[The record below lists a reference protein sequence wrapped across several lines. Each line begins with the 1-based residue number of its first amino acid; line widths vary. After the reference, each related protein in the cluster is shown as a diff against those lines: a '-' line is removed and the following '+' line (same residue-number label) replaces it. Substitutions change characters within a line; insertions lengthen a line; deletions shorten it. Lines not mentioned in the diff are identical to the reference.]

1 MHSNAKIANLHRIH
15 RIHQIDQD
23 PSRYEAMKTEGLTDN
38 GWPTALSIGLHSAW
52 ERQLFTDIVIKTQ
65 DEVIHAHKIVLAAA
79 SPYFHAMLSGGLM
92 EGLTQTLVLEDIPGD
107 LIRAILTYIY
117 TGTAPLTEN
126 NVQEVLTLSDYF
138 QIHALRKLCCYYLAN
153 NLTVENCLGVYELA
167 KLHNCFDLSSSSLYV
182 ATSQCSEIISHPT
195 FLSVHPETVLKL
207 LEQSYLSIDS
217 EDELLKAVIEWVSNS
232 PSSRAEWLCK
242 LLEKIKMDLVAS
254 EVKLKS
260 LETLRERKL
269 LTKEVK
275 EVIFPYDPVDGNSYE
290 ERLRNNDHREEVL
303 LVMAGE
309 SNGRVLR
316 NIECFKMGLPSWQ
329 CTLPSVA
336 LRVENQIDN
345 SIVLPCMNDARAYC
359 AVATYNNLVYVI
371 GGQTNNSFLASVE
384 RFNIRK
390 NKWDKLSPLPLAIH
404 GTAAAFLDGSLYVA
418 GGKTSVQHENRS
430 WVYDMDKDTWVS
442 REPMINPRLHHGL
455 AALHGSLY
463 AIGGIG
469 PLGANHQVH
478 TSCEKYDPGSDTWM
492 PIASLSRARAYL
504 GVAVIDDYLYA
515 VGGYDGSYWLNSV
528 ERYDPLQDQ
537 WCSVSSMVSP
547 RSSFG
552 ITVSSGRIY
561 CIGGFSGESNLNTV
575 EKYNPSTD
583 TWHCV
588 QSMQLRRYGGVA
600 ATVLVPFLPKPNP

>member
-1 MHSNAKIANLHRIH
+1 MPTRRLEKC
-15 RIHQIDQD
+15 
-23 PSRYEAMKTEGLTDN
+23 MKTEALSDS
-38 GWPTALSIGLHSAW
+38 GWPAALSVGLYSAW
-52 ERQLFTDIVIKTQ
+52 ERQLFTDLVIKTQ
-65 DEVIHAHKIVLAAA
+65 DEVIHAHKVVLAAA
-79 SPYFHAMLSGGLM
+79 SPYFSAMLSGGLM
-92 EGLTQTLVLEDIPGD
+92 EGLTQTLVLEDIPGE
-107 LIRAILTYIY
+107 LIRIVLIYIY
-117 TGTAPLTEN
+117 TGQAPLTES

-153 NLTVENCLGVYELA
+153 NLTAENCLGVYELA
-167 KLHNCFDLSSSSLYV
+167 KLHNCHDLATSSLFV

-195 FLSVHPETVLKL
+195 FLSAHPETVMKL
-207 LEQSYLSIDS
+207 LDQSYLSIDS
-217 EDELLKAVIEWVSNS
+217 EDELLKAVIEWVSDS
-232 PSSRAEWLCK
+232 PSSRAEYLCK
-242 LLEKIKMDLVAS
+242 MLTKIKLDLVAS
-254 EVKLKS
+254 DAKTRS

-275 EVIFPYDPVDGNSYE
+275 ETIIPYDTVDANSDE
-290 ERLRNNDHREEVL
+290 ERLRNDHLEEVI

-309 SNGRVLR
+309 SNGRVMR

-329 CTLPSVA
+329 CSLPYVA
-336 LRVENQIDN
+336 LRVENQID
-345 SIVLPCMNDARAYC
+345 SSLVLPCMNDARAYC
-359 AVATYNNLVYVI
+359 AVASYNNLVYII
-371 GGQTNNSFLASVE
+371 GGQTNNAFLSSVE

-404 GTAAAFLDGSLYVA
+404 GTAAAFLEGCLYVV
-418 GGKTSVQHENRS
+418 GGKTAVQHENRS
-430 WVYDMDKDTWVS
+430 WMYDMEKNMWVS
-442 REPMINPRLHHGL
+442 REPMTQPRVHHGL

-463 AIGGIG
+463 AIGGIS

-478 TSCEKYDPGSDTWM
+478 TSCEKYDPGSDSWM
-492 PIASLSRARAYL
+492 PIASLSQARAYL
-504 GVAVIDDYLYA
+504 GVAVINDYLYA

-537 WCSVSSMVSP
+537 WTSVSSMISL